1 MSLLSPVSP
10 DPAANAGPA
19 SPADADPGIPLQ
31 RHRPFSRANL
41 VQTIAGGYLPLI
53 LATLVV
59 FLPLLWMVLSS
70 FKQPGEI
77 ITMDLKILPE
87 SLNLENYN
95 IAMTTVPF
103 AQFFVNSL
111 IVTSVG
117 ATIKVLLAILTA
129 YALVFVRFPYKNVI
143 FVLIL
148 VALMVPPQVS
158 ILPNYILIAG
168 MGGKNTLWG
177 IILPGLGTAFG
188 TFLLRQHFMT
198 LPALHPGIGRDRRR
212 RPLAPPLA
220 DRGAGLRPLD
230 RHGGPRRRR
239 ERMERLHLAAHHHG
253 PSRDDDAARG
263 PDPAAELRGQRLR
276 LGHPDG
282 RRRAGDRAHPAG
294 LRGAAALHRGRPH
307 PGQRHRVT
315 PPAESSLSPQ
325 FITPFNESASSRG
338 STMALNLD
346 RRHFLGLAG
355 AGAGAAALAAC
366 GGPSTA
372 GTAAA
377 TGAADIDFSGVKPAA
392 SIDFWS
398 NHPGKSQ
405 DVEKAIIEKFH
416 AKFPDIKVNLVTA
429 GANYEEIAQKFQT
442 SQAAKSGLPGPCGAL
457 RRLVVPV
464 LHQRQHHRR
473 WTA

>member
-10 DPAANAGPA
+10 DPAAQAGPA
-19 SPADADPGIPLQ
+19 SAPDAGPDIPLQ

-41 VQTIAGGYLPLI
+41 TQTIAGGYLPLI
-53 LATLVV
+53 LTTLVV

-198 LPALHPGIGRDRRR
+198 LPASILESAEID
-212 RPLAPPLA
+212 
-220 DRGAGLRPLD
+220 GAG
-230 RHGGPRRRR
+230 H
-239 ERMERLHLAAHHHG
+239 
-253 PSRDDDAARG
+253 
-263 PDPAAELRGQRLR
+263 
-276 LGHPDG
+276 
-282 RRRAGDRAHPAG
+282 
-294 LRGAAALHRGRPH
+294 
-307 PGQRHRVT
+307 
-315 PPAESSLSPQ
+315 
-325 FITPFNESASSRG
+325 
-338 STMALNLD
+338 
-346 RRHFLGLAG
+346 
-355 AGAGAAALAAC
+355 
-366 GGPSTA
+366 
-372 GTAAA
+372 
-377 TGAADIDFSGVKPAA
+377 
-392 SIDFWS
+392 W
-398 NHPGKSQ
+398 
-405 DVEKAIIEKFH
+405 
-416 AKFPDIKVNLVTA
+416 
-429 GANYEEIAQKFQT
+429 
-442 SQAAKSGLPGPCGAL
+442 
-457 RRLVVPV
+457 RRLWQIVVPV
-464 LHQRQHHRR
+464 SGPSIATVALVVVVSEWNDYIWPLIITDRPETMTLPVGLTLLQNSEGNGSGWGILMAGAVLVIVPILLVFAALQRYIVAGLTQGSV
-473 WTA
+473 TG